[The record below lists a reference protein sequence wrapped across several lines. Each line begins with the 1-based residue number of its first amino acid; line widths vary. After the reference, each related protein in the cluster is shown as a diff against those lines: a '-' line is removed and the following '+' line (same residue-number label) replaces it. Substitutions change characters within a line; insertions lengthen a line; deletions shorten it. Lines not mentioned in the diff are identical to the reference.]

1 MAETVTR
8 LVVLALMPSLPW
20 ALRCTCI
27 EPGDRWTKYQPVF
40 TAYTYQPSRCY
51 DSASECT
58 YRGRSYWT
66 GTVKASSISGIK
78 CYGAPGKPVCWTKHT
93 HYGMSDGGGAQDQAR
108 RQAVQQAGRRLRQKR
123 LPARE
128 PAGLQ
133 PLAKP
138 RNLAPQVA
146 GLLAAVHGILNRSNP
161 NLARDCWLCLRPGP
175 VQHLALPVANLTK
188 AFTTTAGAAASA
200 AGSPRLNW
208 VRLAYK
214 APECYFNNGTNPL
227 GGSLSARQCHSTSPC
242 VGRGCQPTRG
252 WCANNGAYF
261 VCGKSAYRCLPANW
275 AGLCALAFLSP
286 RVGVLPNSQSLPVP
300 AAARQQPRR
309 AKRAVQR
316 IPLLVGLGVATG
328 AGTGIGGI
336 TSPSHHYYQ
345 LSGEFSQD
353 FRRIAETLGALQSQT
368 DSLAEVVLQNRRGPG
383 QLSAREGG
391 LCLFLN
397 GECCFYANQ
406 SGLVRRVVQEL
417 WD

>member
-20 ALRCTCI
+20 ALRCTCV

-66 GTVKASSISGIK
+66 GTVKASSVSGIK

-286 RVGVLPNSQSLPVP
+286 PGGRSAQQPEPPCSGCSSP
-300 AAARQQPRR
+300 AASESEAGRAANPVAR
-309 AKRAVQR
+309 
-316 IPLLVGLGVATG
+316 G
-328 AGTGIGGI
+328 AGSGDGGGHGNRGHNL
-336 TSPSHHYYQ
+336 T
-345 LSGEFSQD
+345 LS
-353 FRRIAETLGALQSQT
+353 
-368 DSLAEVVLQNRRGPG
+368 SL
-383 QLSAREGG
+383 LSALRGV
-391 LCLFLN
+391 
-397 GECCFYANQ
+397 Q
-406 SGLVRRVVQEL
+406 SGLPTHRRNSGGSAES
-417 WD
+417 D